1 MNKVLIIDDDKE
13 LCKIIA
19 KSIQAEN
26 MEADAIH
33 KGVVTD
39 KELSDYLEST
49 RRKAYDLKDYINVL
63 FDWFKLNSD
72 EYVLDMTA
80 VEITEETRNSLIDWI
95 PVFEEKSWN
104 IILKYLIIR
113 YMCIYQKMDITEF

>member
-13 LCKIIA
+13 LCKIIT

-39 KELSDYLEST
+39 KELSDYLESA
-49 RRKAYDLKDYINVL
+49 RRKAYDLKDYIECA
-63 FDWFKLNSD
+63 F
-72 EYVLDMTA
+72 
-80 VEITEETRNSLIDWI
+80 
-95 PVFEEKSWN
+95 
-104 IILKYLIIR
+104 
-113 YMCIYQKMDITEF
+113 

>member
-13 LCKIIA
+13 LCKIIT

-33 KGVVTD
+33 KGVVTN
-39 KELSDYLEST
+39 KELSDYLESA
-49 RRKAYDLKDYINVL
+49 RRKAYDLKDYINVP

-72 EYVLDMTA
+72 EYVLDMTE

>member
-13 LCKIIA
+13 LCKIIT

-39 KELSDYLEST
+39 KELSDYLESA

-72 EYVLDMTA
+72 EYVLDMTE

>member
-26 MEADAIH
+26 MEVDAIH
-33 KGVVTD
+33 KWVVTD
-39 KELSDYLEST
+39 KELSDYFESA

-63 FDWFKLNSD
+63 FDCFKLNSD
-72 EYVLDMTA
+72 EYVLDMTE

>member
-1 MNKVLIIDDDKE
+1 
-13 LCKIIA
+13 
-19 KSIQAEN
+19 

-39 KELSDYLEST
+39 KELSDYLESA

-72 EYVLDMTA
+72 EYVLDMTE

>member
-1 MNKVLIIDDDKE
+1 
-13 LCKIIA
+13 
-19 KSIQAEN
+19 

-39 KELSDYLEST
+39 KELSDYLESV
-49 RRKAYDLKDYINVL
+49 RRKAYDLKDYINVF
-63 FDWFKLNSD
+63 FDCFKLNSD
-72 EYVLDMTA
+72 EYVLDMTE

-104 IILKYLIIR
+104 IILKYLII
-113 YMCIYQKMDITEF
+113 